1 LDRLAEVP
9 AIAKFTAR
17 IRHFPLRTENHSGFF
32 FGREIVCLNFLKTD
46 LYLTLTQESGMRY
59 LFGERFVF

>member
-17 IRHFPLRTENHSGFF
+17 IQHFPLRTENHSGFF

-46 LYLTLTQESGMRY
+46 LYLTLTQESGMRH
-59 LFGERFVF
+59 LFGEILVF